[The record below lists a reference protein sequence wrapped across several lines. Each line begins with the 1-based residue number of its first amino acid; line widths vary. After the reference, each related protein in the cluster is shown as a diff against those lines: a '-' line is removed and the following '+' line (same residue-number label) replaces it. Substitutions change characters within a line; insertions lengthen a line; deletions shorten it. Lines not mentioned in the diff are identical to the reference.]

1 MILFL
6 GFRAEE
12 PEELYRQNPSS
23 SQGWWMSAEEVKEVS
38 RGLEKL

>member
-12 PEELYRQNPSS
+12 PEELCHQNPSS
-23 SQGWWMSAEEVKEVS
+23 LQGRRISGEVKEAS
-38 RGLEKL
+38 YGLEKL